1 MKPVL
6 ILQHMASD
14 SPGYLSTWLERQGI
28 AYVVANAGIGESFP
42 QDMSPY
48 AALAILGGAMSANDE
63 LPFLRTGESLIR
75 QAMALGR
82 PVIGH
87 CLGGQLMSKA
97 MGGRVSA
104 SPAPEVGWQPLEI
117 RDHDGAQAWFPPRLV
132 TPVMHWHYESFS
144 LPDGAQWLA
153 QSPACPNQ
161 AFSIGPHLAMQF
173 HIEID
178 ARKLAV
184 WMQEESEA
192 WTGAQRKFPQSVQ
205 GREEILARATS
216 LMEGHHALADHIY
229 ARWWQGVSG

>member
-63 LPFLRTGESLIR
+63 LPFLRTGELLIR

-117 RDHDGAQAWFPPRLV
+117 RDHDLAQAWFPPHLV

-161 AFSIGPHLAMQF
+161 AFCIGPHLAMQF

-184 WMQEESEA
+184 WMQEESET

-205 GREEILARATS
+205 GRDEILARATS
-216 LMEGHHALADHIY
+216 LMEGHHALADHVY